1 MRKDNLLLQRI
12 KELNYLTNDED
23 LVFCLYPFSFALKEL
38 IKTNLE
44 ESKCKRKFTS
54 TIEET
59 KNILISTENKY
70 FIFISEYLKDG
81 LGTKLLM
88 ELKSYEIDHNCII
101 FLNGNDKNN
110 LNVALQLKTKG
121 MVHEE
126 SLEEKNGSLV
136 RAVKNIKEGKKYVDP
151 KLMKILKENEININ
165 NPLTN
170 RHIEIVQLLR
180 EGFSN
185 QEISEKLLISS
196 NTVRDH
202 LKEIMRRLNTNSRT
216 SVVNISLRQGLIK

>member
-1 MRKDNLLLQRI
+1 MRKNELLLQRI
-12 KELNYLTNDED
+12 KELNNLTNDED
-23 LVFCLYPFSFALKEL
+23 MVFCLYPFSFALKEL
-38 IKTNLE
+38 IQANLE
-44 ESKCKRKFTS
+44 ESNCERKFTS
-54 TIEET
+54 TIEEA
-59 KNILISTENKY
+59 KNILISAKNKY
-70 FIFISEYLKDG
+70 IIFISEYLKDG
-81 LGTKLLM
+81 PGTKLLM
-88 ELKSYEIDHNCII
+88 ELKSYKTDHNCII
-101 FLNGNDKNN
+101 FLNGKDKNN

-136 RAVKNIKEGKKYVDP
+136 RAVKNIKEGKNYVDP
-151 KLMKILKENEININ
+151 KLMKILKENAININ
-165 NPLTN
+165 SPLTN

-185 QEISEKLLISS
+185 QEISQKLLISP

-216 SVVNISLRQGLIK
+216 SVVNISLRIGLIR

>member
-1 MRKDNLLLQRI
+1 M
-12 KELNYLTNDED
+12 
-23 LVFCLYPFSFALKEL
+23 
-38 IKTNLE
+38 
-44 ESKCKRKFTS
+44 
-54 TIEET
+54 
-59 KNILISTENKY
+59 
-70 FIFISEYLKDG
+70 
-81 LGTKLLM
+81 
-88 ELKSYEIDHNCII
+88 
-101 FLNGNDKNN
+101 KNN

-121 MVHEE
+121 IVHEE

-136 RAVKNIKEGKKYVDP
+136 KAVKNIKEGNGYVDP
-151 KLMKILKENEININ
+151 KLINILKENEISIN
-165 NPLTN
+165 SPLTN

-216 SVVNISLRQGLIK
+216 SVVNISLRLGLLK

>member
-165 NPLTN
+165 TPLTN

-216 SVVNISLRQGLIK
+216 SVVNISLRLGLIK

>member
-1 MRKDNLLLQRI
+1 MRENNLLLQRI
-12 KELNYLTNDED
+12 KELNYLTNDEN
-23 LVFCLYPFSFALKEL
+23 LFFCLYPFSFALKEL
-38 IKTNLE
+38 IKTNLD
-44 ESKCKRKFTS
+44 ESICKRKFTS

-59 KNILISTENKY
+59 KNILTSTNNKY
-70 FIFISEYLKDG
+70 IIFISEYLKDG

-88 ELKSYEIDHNCII
+88 ELKSYKTDHNCII
-101 FLNGNDKNN
+101 FLNGKDKNN

-121 MVHEE
+121 MVHED

-136 RAVKNIKEGKKYVDP
+136 RAVKNIKDGKNYVDP
-151 KLMKILKENEININ
+151 KLMNILKENEININ
-165 NPLTN
+165 SPLTN

-185 QEISEKLLISS
+185 QEISEELLISP

-216 SVVNISLRQGLIK
+216 SVVNISLRLGLIK

>member
-1 MRKDNLLLQRI
+1 MRKQDLLFKRI
-12 KELNYLTNDED
+12 KELNHLTYDEN

-38 IKTNLE
+38 IQSNLE
-44 ESKCKRKFTS
+44 ESNCKRKFTS

-59 KNILISTENKY
+59 KNLLISSKNKY

-81 LGTKLLM
+81 PGTKLLM
-88 ELKSYEIDHNCII
+88 ELKSFKTDHNCII
-101 FLNGNDKNN
+101 FLNGKDKNN
-110 LNVALQLKTKG
+110 LNIALQLKTKG

-136 RAVKNIKEGKKYVDP
+136 KAVKNIKEGKIYLDP
-151 KLMKILKENEININ
+151 KLIKILKDNEIYTSS
-165 NPLTN
+165 PLTN

-180 EGFSN
+180 EGLTN
-185 QEISEKLLISS
+185 QEISEKLLISP

-202 LKEIMRRLNTNSRT
+202 LKEMMRRLNTNSRT
-216 SVVNISLRQGLIK
+216 SVVNISLRLGIIK